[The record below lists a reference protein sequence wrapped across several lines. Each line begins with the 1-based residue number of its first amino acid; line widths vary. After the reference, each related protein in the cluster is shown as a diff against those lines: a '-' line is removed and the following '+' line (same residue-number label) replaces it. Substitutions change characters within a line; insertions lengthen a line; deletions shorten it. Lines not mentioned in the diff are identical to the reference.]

1 MRKRNSSNYS
11 LWPEQAG
18 PRRAIPFE
26 LAACGFAIEI
36 VSAAAVYNVV
46 TYFLRPISIQQVAR
60 ESAVE
65 HVPIN
70 TTATTPVTAA
80 DSMEPGSP
88 NRSRRSAAK
97 VALPTIGT
105 RGITPSPD
113 SDGRGETD
121 DRAGDVLKGD
131 TPRLPL
137 SQSRRSKI
145 PSPPTNHRRRQA
157 HGKLSMSR
165 VSVEPTLVRHRTV
178 RKKRERPRLYV
189 SGYRNGPYFGYGGH
203 VTYVAGTV
211 ASMLGR
217 SGKHPRS
224 NQPVESLQDSNSSRL
239 TEVLVFMRSF
249 LSALLMIACAALL
262 GEGACAE
269 SAEPPAAAG
278 KQADDKLA
286 PPPPTPDDRARHDE
300 AATAEKPANDEHAGP
315 PATDGDRVKRDEEA
329 VATSSSSEV
338 GNAPSAELSGFI
350 DSVCVIVESAATANG
365 LPLEFFARVIWE
377 ESRFQL
383 NAVGPTTSTGHRAQ
397 GIAQFMPY
405 TAAQRGLLD
414 PFDPKTAL
422 PEAAEFLAEL
432 RSEFGNLGLAAA
444 AYNAGPGRVRDF
456 IDKRGSMPAQTR
468 NYVRAI
474 TGRSVDEWVV
484 LGRDG
489 GKDGIAK
496 PISCHQLATLLKE
509 RPSFV
514 IGRVERKAREAALR
528 PQRIS
533 DLRNTSSGQNGT
545 RRVAAP
551 PTRSPA
557 LARNRNPSQVRAASL
572 PTTGRPIRQPS
583 TSLLAAAGKSGKS
596 AGAVS
601 RSRSKASTLPN
612 SGPASGRLP
621 ASSRDGIGRKHSA
634 TRVATRPTA
643 SAVARNRKPLPVR
656 AASLPTTETRR
667 AKTSP
672 SPAESRNSSTTPG
685 KKGKSTGT
693 AGRAT
698 SVAFAPSSSQA
709 RVVSSELVAR
719 EKIAEDR
726 LRKIMQIC
734 RGC

>member
-1 MRKRNSSNYS
+1 MAM
-11 LWPEQAG
+11 AG
-18 PRRAIPFE
+18 
-26 LAACGFAIEI
+26 
-36 VSAAAVYNVV
+36 
-46 TYFLRPISIQQVAR
+46 
-60 ESAVE
+60 
-65 HVPIN
+65 
-70 TTATTPVTAA
+70 
-80 DSMEPGSP
+80 M
-88 NRSRRSAAK
+88 
-97 VALPTIGT
+97 
-105 RGITPSPD
+105 
-113 SDGRGETD
+113 
-121 DRAGDVLKGD
+121 
-131 TPRLPL
+131 
-137 SQSRRSKI
+137 
-145 PSPPTNHRRRQA
+145 
-157 HGKLSMSR
+157 
-165 VSVEPTLVRHRTV
+165 
-178 RKKRERPRLYV
+178 
-189 SGYRNGPYFGYGGH
+189 
-203 VTYVAGTV
+203 V

-217 SGKHPRS
+217 SGKYPRS
-224 NQPVESLQDSNSSRL
+224 SQPVDSLRDSNSSRL

-269 SAEPPAAAG
+269 SVEPPAAAG
-278 KQADDKLA
+278 KQADDELA
-286 PPPPTPDDRARHDE
+286 PLPTPDDRARHDE
-300 AATAEKPANDEHAGP
+300 AATAEEPANDGPAAP
-315 PATDGDRVKRDEEA
+315 PATDGDRAKRDEEA

-338 GNAPSAELSGFI
+338 GNAPRAELTGSI
-350 DSVCVIVESAATANG
+350 DSVCVILESAAAANG

-383 NAVGPTTSTGHRAQ
+383 NVVGPTTSSGDRAQ
-397 GIAQFMPY
+397 GIAQFMPD

-414 PFDPKTAL
+414 PFDPTTAL

-456 IDKRGSMPAQTR
+456 IDRRAVMPAQTR

-514 IGRVERKAREAALR
+514 IGKVERKAREAALR

-533 DLRNTSSGQNGT
+533 DRRNTSSGQSRT

-551 PTRSPA
+551 PTRSLA
-557 LARNRNPSQVRAASL
+557 LARNRNPSPSQVRAASL
-572 PTTGRPIRQPS
+572 PTTGSSIRRPR
-583 TSLLAAAGKSGKS
+583 TSLLAASGKSGKS

-601 RSRSKASTLPN
+601 RSTSKASTLSK

-621 ASSRDGIGRKHSA
+621 ASSPNGIGRKHSA
-634 TRVATRPTA
+634 TRVAARPTA
-643 SAVARNRKPLPVR
+643 GAAARNRKPLPVR
-656 AASLPTTETRR
+656 AASLPTTEGATRR
-667 AKTSP
+667 AKTNP
-672 SPAESRNSSTTPG
+672 SPAESRNSSATPG
-685 KKGKSTGT
+685 RKGKSTGGV
-693 AGRAT
+693 GRAT
-698 SVAFAPSSSQA
+698 SVASAPSSSRA

-719 EKIAEDR
+719 EKVAEDR